1 MGVERV
7 GVSLEPD
14 LLAKFDRLI
23 KNQKYTSRS
32 EAIRD
37 LIRKAL
43 IESEIEKRRGNVIGT
58 LTIVYDHTVSG
69 VAKKLQ
75 NLQHAHLSEILS
87 TLHIHIDKKR
97 CLEVIIVSGS
107 MQNVKKLADSIKAI
121 KGVKQGELAVTK
133 ALF

>member
-43 IESEIEKRRGNVIGT
+43 IESEIEKRRG
-58 LTIVYDHTVSG
+58 
-69 VAKKLQ
+69 KL
-75 NLQHAHLSEILS
+75 
-87 TLHIHIDKKR
+87 
-97 CLEVIIVSGS
+97 
-107 MQNVKKLADSIKAI
+107 
-121 KGVKQGELAVTK
+121 
-133 ALF
+133 

>member
-121 KGVKQGELAVTK
+121 KGVKQGELVVTK